1 MYLNSET
8 SLTVTPFFLSCP
20 LLGLTI
26 IMSVSSKQA
35 TKEAQITN
43 DNYLTLLEGSRQCL
57 KCYIAST
64 FRYYFEVTAHS

>member
-1 MYLNSET
+1 
-8 SLTVTPFFLSCP
+8 
-20 LLGLTI
+20 
-26 IMSVSSKQA
+26 MSVSSKQA